1 MINSIFKQR
10 VKIENEF
17 IKNFCENIGVLA
29 YNKDGEVNLNI
40 VEELKEKGYEITLVN
55 NHILIND
62 LNINKYFVYELKTEY
77 LKEDGKYIAKM
88 YYELK
93 K

>member
-1 MINSIFKQR
+1 MINNVFKQR
-10 VKIENEF
+10 IKIEHEF
-17 IKNFCENIGVLA
+17 IKNFCENIGVLV
-29 YNKDGEVNLNI
+29 YNKDGKMNFNI
-40 VEELKEKGYEITLVN
+40 VEELKEKGYEITIVN

-93 K
+93 E